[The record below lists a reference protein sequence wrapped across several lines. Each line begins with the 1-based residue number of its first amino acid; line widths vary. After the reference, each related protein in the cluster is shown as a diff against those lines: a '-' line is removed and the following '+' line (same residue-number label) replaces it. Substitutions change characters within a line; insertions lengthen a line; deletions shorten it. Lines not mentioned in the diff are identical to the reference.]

1 VLYALVE
8 PVWGILFILVF
19 AVPIIAYGIYSV
31 RTSQSIGSFPLG
43 RTDIERE
50 KSYRNTQLMYQ
61 DTLAEFV
68 KSFGAVRGT
77 LMLENRLKAYMNDGL
92 SKEEA
97 IRKLAEDINY

>member
-1 VLYALVE
+1 
-8 PVWGILFILVF
+8 
-19 AVPIIAYGIYSV
+19 
-31 RTSQSIGSFPLG
+31 
-43 RTDIERE
+43 
-50 KSYRNTQLMYQ
+50 MYQ